1 VKLDTVI
8 FSISKVYLL
17 RKGIISWIVPP
28 CAVNKSQNTTYS
40 SRQIILRNSLD
51 DIEGVPKNDLQ
62 SECSY
67 TTTTYEP
74 FYPVSHF
81 ELYTAFTYIRIL
93 TASAQATGEGGAS
106 WIGF

>member
-51 DIEGVPKNDLQ
+51 DIEGVPK
-62 SECSY
+62 
-67 TTTTYEP
+67 TTYNLSALILLLLM
-74 FYPVSHF
+74 SHF
-81 ELYTAFTYIRIL
+81 IRFHISNCTL
-93 TASAQATGEGGAS
+93 RSHIYVYWQPVLKLQGRAGLHGSV
-106 WIGF
+106 F